1 MSNFPDWWDK
11 KITIYNKFTDT
22 STRVVTW
29 YKTTIDKPTCF
40 WKEVGDKTVVGN
52 VTVDTKSIIVR
63 IPQSSKYATPQEWWG
78 LTDKSAKFTLQQD
91 DIIVLGVCEDVINE
105 YEAGKH
111 STDLLTKYK
120 RFGGIMEIKQV
131 ANDTMSGMLFKH
143 YLVKGL

>member
-11 KITIYNKFTDT
+11 KITIYNKYTDAG
-22 STRVVTW
+22 TRVVTW
-29 YKTTIDKPTCF
+29 YKTVIDKPTCF

-78 LTDKSAKFTLQQD
+78 LADKSTKFTLQQD
-91 DIIVLGVCEDVINE
+91 DIIVLGVCEDDIDE
-105 YEAGKH
+105 YTSGSR
-111 STDLLTKYK
+111 STDLLARYK
-120 RFGGIMEIKQV
+120 RFGGIMEIKQI